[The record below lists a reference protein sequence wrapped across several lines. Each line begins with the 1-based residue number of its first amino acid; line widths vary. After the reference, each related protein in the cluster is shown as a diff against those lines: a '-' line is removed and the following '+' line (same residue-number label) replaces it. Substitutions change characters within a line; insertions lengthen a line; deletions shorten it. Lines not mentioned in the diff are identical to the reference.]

1 MEELCAYY
9 RQYWPEKPTK
19 SKSKK
24 SLVQDGYTCQDD
36 SSTSAAAEG
45 GSPDGVSPED
55 DEDLADQ
62 FGELDDVGLAEALGV
77 PTSTI
82 KKMTPRKEPQST
94 PANPILG
101 DDKSC
106 TTSTVLLAQQRE
118 ARMEQLRCLVQNLKF
133 LWLPFS

>member
-36 SSTSAAAEG
+36 SSTSAASG
-45 GSPDGVSPED
+45 GGEADGDSPQDG
-55 DEDLADQ
+55 EDLADQ
-62 FGELDDVGLAEALGV
+62 FGEMDDVGLAEALGV
-77 PTSTI
+77 PTSAI

-94 PANPILG
+94 PANPNLG

-106 TTSTVLLAQQRE
+106 TTSTVSLERE
-118 ARMEQLRCLVQNLKF
+118 ARMEQLRCLVENLTF